1 MARHTGWTLAFCV
14 LIGSVAQISANP
26 RSQMHDEQQGSAK
39 KDEPKKDEKNADE
52 HRGPWIWWKDEAAK
66 AELKLTADQVA
77 EVDRIFQTNMAKAK
91 PLREEITQLEAALN
105 QTMRANTAEVA
116 VVSQQVD
123 KVESKRAELNKMRVL
138 MLYRM
143 HRVLTPEQNAR
154 FQAMVERWDAARKRD
169 ASSGVRRR

>member
-1 MARHTGWTLAFCV
+1 MDLVEG
-14 LIGSVAQISANP
+14 
-26 RSQMHDEQQGSAK
+26 
-39 KDEPKKDEKNADE
+39 
-52 HRGPWIWWKDEAAK
+52 RGAK

-123 KVESKRAELNKMRVL
+123 KVESKRAELNRIRVL

-169 ASSGVRRR
+169 ASSGIRRR

>member
-1 MARHTGWTLAFCV
+1 MARYTGWALAFCV
-14 LIGSVAQISANP
+14 LFGSVAPISANP
-26 RSQMHDEQQGSAK
+26 RSQMHDEQQGS
-39 KDEPKKDEKNADE
+39 PKKDEQKKDDKAADE
-52 HRGPWIWWKDEAAK
+52 HRGPWIWWKDDAAR
-66 AELKLTADQVA
+66 AELKLTAEQVA
-77 EVDRIFQTNMAKAK
+77 EVDRIFQTNMARAK

-154 FQAMVERWDAARKRD
+154 FQAMVDRWDAARKKD
-169 ASSGVRRR
+169 TSSGVRRR